1 MIKRT
6 FLLAFSLML
15 VFTSTVFSQDLKF
28 GFEAGFDVA
37 NAQMIYKPDN
47 FPKMFYPMIAFNVNG
62 YIGYKS
68 SGFWGLSAEPGYVQK
83 GGRQKYTDGYLRY
96 QLNYIQLPVLAEL
109 YITDKIFFSVGPEFG
124 YMINAKVKSG
134 QNSNGIT
141 DFYNRRFELSGQAGI
156 NYRIYDKL
164 DIGLRYNHG
173 LMYIQKITLR
183 NEFGDQMGE
192 VKNFNQY
199 FQLMVRFKI

>member
-1 MIKRT
+1 MIIRT

-15 VFTSTVFSQDLKF
+15 VFASTVFSQDLKF

-68 SGFWGLSAEPGYVQK
+68 SGFWGLSAEPGYIQK

-96 QLNYIQLPVLAEL
+96 QFNYIQLPVLAEL

-134 QNSNGIT
+134 QNSTGIT
-141 DFYNRRFELSGQAGI
+141 DFYDRRFELSGLAG
-156 NYRIYDKL
+156 
-164 DIGLRYNHG
+164 
-173 LMYIQKITLR
+173 
-183 NEFGDQMGE
+183 
-192 VKNFNQY
+192 
-199 FQLMVRFKI
+199 